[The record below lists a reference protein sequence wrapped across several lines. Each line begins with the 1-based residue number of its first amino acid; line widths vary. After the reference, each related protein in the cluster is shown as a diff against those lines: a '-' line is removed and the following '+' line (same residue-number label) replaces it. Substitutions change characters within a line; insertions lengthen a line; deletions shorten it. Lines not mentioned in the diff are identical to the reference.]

1 MEEVKRRGCFSVSP
15 FSLFEETMKKSSKFG
30 MGRTA
35 DGQGRITFMKVFV
48 FCCALILVVRLF
60 MLQVVGYADYKAAA
74 DGEHTFFKKLF
85 PKRGEMFIREEKADS
100 ILKPFLIDVN
110 GEKVFPA
117 VTNHEFTLVYA
128 DPRQIADPIATAGRI
143 APLLALDSEDVKKKL
158 SKKGDAYEILKH
170 KVVDDVADAVRAL
183 DITGIHFAPEDRRY
197 YPEPGLGGHLFGF
210 VGPKDNQQ
218 RGQYGLEGYFD
229 ELLRGKE
236 GSLRLETDAIGT
248 LIPVGENR
256 VTQAV
261 DGSDL
266 ILTIDRTVQLM
277 ACDKLKKWVVQHGA
291 DGGSLIIQD
300 PNTGA
305 IRALCAT
312 PDFDPAKYGESGI
325 RVFNNP
331 ALFSP
336 YEPGSV
342 FKAFTMAIGLELEKV
357 TPDTTYND
365 TGSVKIGSYTIK
377 NSDGKA
383 HGVQTMM
390 DVLDE
395 SLNTGTI
402 FVARKVGI
410 EQFRKYIKAFGFG
423 SLTGIDLDTETAG
436 NVSSLD
442 QKNSDIY
449 VATGSFGQG
458 ITVTP
463 IQLITAYSALANG
476 GKLMKPYVVDEIVKP
491 DKTVIKTSPKVIR
504 QVISPRTSDLIGG
517 MLVNVVRKGHG
528 KHAGVPGYFVAGKTG
543 TAQVPRKDGRG
554 YEQNNTIGSFAGYT
568 PVQHPAFVMLV
579 RIDHPRDVQWA
590 ESSAAPLFGEMAQ
603 FLLQYYEVPPDDKD
617 AKK

>member
-1 MEEVKRRGCFSVSP
+1 
-15 FSLFEETMKKSSKFG
+15 MKIG
-30 MGRTA
+30 VA
-35 DGQGRITFMKVFV
+35 
-48 FCCALILVVRLF
+48 CCALVLVVRMF
-60 MLQVVGYADYKAAA
+60 SLQVIGYADYKAAA
-74 DGEHTFFKKLF
+74 EGEHTFFKKLF
-85 PKRGEMFIREEKADS
+85 PKRGEIFIRE
-100 ILKPFLIDVN
+100 LKVDETLRPFLVDMN

-117 VTNHEFTLVYA
+117 VTNHEYSLVYA
-128 DPRQIADPIATAGRI
+128 DPRHVEDPTAASALL
-143 APLLALDSEDVKKKL
+143 APLLELDIEHVTQKL
-158 SKKGDAYEILKH
+158 SKKGDAYEVLKH
-170 KVVDDVADAVRAL
+170 KVIDETANAVRAL
-183 DITGIHFAPEDRRY
+183 GLKGIHFAPEDRRY
-197 YPEPGLGGHLFGF
+197 YPESGLGGHIFGF
-210 VGPKDNQQ
+210 VGLEGDQR

-236 GSLRLETDAIGT
+236 GSLKLETDAIGT

-256 VTQAV
+256 VTEAV

-300 PNTGA
+300 PSSGA
-305 IRALCAT
+305 IRAMCAT
-312 PDFDPAKYGESGI
+312 PDFNPAKYGESNI
-325 RVFNNP
+325 RAFNNP
-331 ALFSP
+331 TIFSP

-357 TPDTTYND
+357 TPSTTYTD
-365 TGSVKIGSYTIK
+365 TGSVEIGSYTIR

-402 FVARKVGI
+402 FVARKVGV
-410 EQFRKYIKAFGFG
+410 EQFRKYMKAFGFG
-423 SLTGIDLDTETAG
+423 SITGIDLDTETSG
-436 NVSSLD
+436 DVSSLD
-442 QKNSDIY
+442 QKKSDIY

-463 IQLITAYSALANG
+463 LQLITAYSALANG
-476 GKLMKPYVVDEIVKP
+476 GKLMKPYIVDTIVKP
-491 DKTVIKTSPKVIR
+491 DRSVIRTAPKVIR
-504 QVISPRTSDLIGG
+504 QVISTRTSDLIGS

-528 KHAGVPGYFVAGKTG
+528 KRAGVPGYFVAGKTG

-554 YEQNNTIGSFAGYT
+554 YDRNATIGSFAGYA
-568 PVQHPAFVMLV
+568 PVERPAFVMLV
-579 RIDHPRDVQWA
+579 RIDNPRDVQWA
-590 ESSAAPLFGEMAQ
+590 ESSAAPLFGELAH
-603 FLLQYYEVPPDDKD
+603 FLLQYYEVPPDE
-617 AKK
+617 KKL

>member
-1 MEEVKRRGCFSVSP
+1 
-15 FSLFEETMKKSSKFG
+15 MKKFSNHTPPRHPTAH
-30 MGRTA
+30 GRVA
-35 DGQGRITFMKVFV
+35 FMKIGVA
-48 FCCALILVVRLF
+48 CCALVLVARMF
-60 MLQVVGYADYKAAA
+60 SLQVIGYADYKAAA
-74 DGEHTFFKKLF
+74 EGEHTFFKKLF
-85 PKRGEMFIREEKADS
+85 PKRGEIFVREQKVDET
-100 ILKPFLIDVN
+100 LKPFLVDVN

-117 VTNHEFTLVYA
+117 ITNHEYSLVYA
-128 DPRQIADPIATAGRI
+128 DPRHVEDPPAASALL
-143 APLLALDSEDVKKKL
+143 APLLELDIEHVTQKL
-158 SKKGDAYEILKH
+158 SKKGDAYEVLKH
-170 KVVDDVADAVRAL
+170 KVIDETANAVRAL
-183 DITGIHFAPEDRRY
+183 GLKGIHFAPEDRRY
-197 YPEPGLGGHLFGF
+197 YPESGLGGHIFGF
-210 VGPKDNQQ
+210 VGLEGDQR

-236 GSLRLETDAIGT
+236 GSLKLETDAIGT

-256 VTQAV
+256 VTEAV

-300 PNTGA
+300 PSSGA
-305 IRALCAT
+305 IRAMCAT
-312 PDFDPAKYGESGI
+312 PDFNPAKYGESNI
-325 RVFNNP
+325 RAFNNP
-331 ALFSP
+331 TIFSP

-357 TPDTTYND
+357 TPSTTYTD
-365 TGSVKIGSYTIK
+365 TGSVSIGSYTIR

-402 FVARKVGI
+402 FVARKVGV
-410 EQFRKYIKAFGFG
+410 EQFRKYVKAFGFG
-423 SLTGIDLDTETAG
+423 SITGIDLDTEISG
-436 NVSSLD
+436 DVSSLD
-442 QKNSDIY
+442 QKKSDIY

-463 IQLITAYSALANG
+463 LQLITAYSALANG
-476 GKLMKPYVVDEIVKP
+476 GKLMKPYIVDTIVKP
-491 DKTVIKTSPKVIR
+491 DRSVIRTAPKVIR
-504 QVISPRTSDLIGG
+504 QVISARTSDLIGG

-528 KHAGVPGYFVAGKTG
+528 KRAGVPGYFVAGKTG

-554 YEQNNTIGSFAGYT
+554 YDRNATIGSFAGYA
-568 PVQHPAFVMLV
+568 PVERPAFVMLV
-579 RIDHPRDVQWA
+579 RIDNPRDVQWA
-590 ESSAAPLFGEMAQ
+590 ESSAAPLFGELAH
-603 FLLQYYEVPPDDKD
+603 FLLQYYEVPPDE
-617 AKK
+617 KKL

>member
-1 MEEVKRRGCFSVSP
+1 
-15 FSLFEETMKKSSKFG
+15 MKKFKYKESTNVAPHT
-30 MGRTA
+30 RL
-35 DGQGRITFMKVFV
+35 TFMRAIIIGI
-48 FCCALILVVRLF
+48 ALLLVVRMF

-74 DGEHTFFKKLF
+74 EGEHTFFKKLF
-85 PKRGEMFIREEKADS
+85 PKRGEIFVREQKRDAALE
-100 ILKPFLIDVN
+100 PFLVDVN

-117 VTNHEFTLVYA
+117 VTNHEFALIYA
-128 DPRQIADPIATAGRI
+128 DPRQIEDATKAAEQI
-143 APLLALDSEDVKKKL
+143 APLLELDADQLTQKL
-158 SKKGDAYEILKH
+158 QKKGDAYEVIKH
-170 KVVDDVADAVRAL
+170 KVNDDAASKVRAL
-183 DITGIHFAPEDRRY
+183 DIKGIHFAPEERRY
-197 YPEPGLGGHLFGF
+197 YPEPGLGGHVFGF
-210 VGPKDNQQ
+210 VGLKNDVQK
-218 RGQYGLEGYFD
+218 GQYGLEGYFD

-236 GSLRLETDAIGT
+236 GSLKLETDAIGT

-256 VTQAV
+256 VTDAV
-261 DGSDL
+261 DGSSL

-277 ACDKLKKWVVQHGA
+277 ACDKLKKWVAKHGA

-312 PDFDPAKYGESGI
+312 PDFDPAKYGESTI
-325 RVFNNP
+325 RTFNNP
-331 ALFSP
+331 AIFLP

-357 TPDTTYND
+357 TPSTTYVD
-365 TGSVKIGSYTIK
+365 TGNVKIGPYTIK

-383 HGVQTMM
+383 HGLQTMM

-410 EQFRKYIKAFGFG
+410 EQFRKYVKAFGFG
-423 SLTGIDLDTETAG
+423 ALTGIDLDTE
-436 NVSSLD
+436 SSGTVNALD

-449 VATGSFGQG
+449 IATSSFGQG

-463 IQLITAYSALANG
+463 LQLVTAYSALANG

-491 DKTVIKTSPKVIR
+491 DKSVIKTTPKVVR

-528 KHAGVPGYFVAGKTG
+528 KRAGVQGYFVAGKTG
-543 TAQVPRKDGRG
+543 TAQVPRKNGKG
-554 YEQNNTIGSFAGYT
+554 YEQNDTIGSFAGYA
-568 PVQHPAFVMLV
+568 PMQNPAFVMLV

-590 ESSAAPLFGEMAQ
+590 ESSAAPLFGELAQ
-603 FLLQYYEVPPDDKD
+603 FLLQYYEIPPDDVNP
-617 AKK
+617 KK